1 MKITKIK
8 KNKNGG
14 YDLNW
19 LAKVKGDFIKCDLP
33 CNEKPRP
40 EFENALNALIA
51 DVVDI
56 CEFPTNYGKTIE
68 ITGISLSYNEE
79 GVDYGL
85 NISAIK
91 KMQKSIGVMSIVT
104 PYKAKYQEANKKQ
117 VAKRKIWDTTDERIK
132 LILKEAKKYLNGVRV
147 ADQQEDLFND
157 NENQKDEKKKK

>member
-14 YDLNW
+14 FDINW
-19 LAKVKGDFIKCDLP
+19 LAKVKDDFIKCDLP

-40 EFENALNALIA
+40 EFEKALNALVA

-56 CEFPTNYGKTIE
+56 CEFPNNYGKTIE

-104 PYKAKYQEANKKQ
+104 PYKAKYLESNKKQ
-117 VAKRKIWDTTDERIK
+117 IAKRKIWDTTDERIQ
-132 LILKEAKKYLNGVRV
+132 LILKETKKYLDGIRI
-147 ADQQEDLFND
+147 ADQQEDLF
-157 NENQKDEKKKK
+157 KDKEEKIDKKSKK